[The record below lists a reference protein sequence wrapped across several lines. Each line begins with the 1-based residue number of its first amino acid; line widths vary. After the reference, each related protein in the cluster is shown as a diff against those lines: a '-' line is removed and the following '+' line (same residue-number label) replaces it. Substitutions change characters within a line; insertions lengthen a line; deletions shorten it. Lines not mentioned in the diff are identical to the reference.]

1 MTAIASPADIAVIGL
16 GCRFPG
22 ARDLREY
29 WKLLLA
35 AERQFAA
42 VPTERWNHAPFH
54 TPGRRAASA
63 AYTDQVAFLDD
74 VDRFAA
80 LHYGLPPARVEA
92 MDPQHRLMLDV
103 TREALD
109 DAGWGRGGF
118 DQDNTGVFVGMSVS
132 DYKDI
137 LSARIR
143 ALTLAEGPPGLPP
156 DCPGHGARAG
166 AALPSDGASAG
177 DACPAEAQ
185 MARAR
190 ASNART
196 ADAVRR
202 WARQLCD
209 VRAFTL
215 PGSLLNMAPATIS
228 RQFGLGGPSF
238 AVDAACSGSLIALET
253 AVSHLRRNTCRIAVV
268 GGVYISLTPD
278 GLIGFSQLGALS
290 ATGVCRPFDR
300 RADGF
305 VLGEG
310 AASAVLR
317 PLADALAA
325 GDRIY
330 AVIKGIGSANDG
342 ACPGPLAPTSE
353 GQLRAMRRAYHDA
366 GVAPSSVGYIEAHG
380 TATRAGDRAEVEA
393 LRRLRTEFPDDD
405 PGLCY
410 LGSAKALIGHAL
422 AASGLAGLVK
432 AALAVHRRTILPQPD
447 VTPHPDL
454 AVGAAGLRFADTVR
468 PWPQGTGPVRAAVSS
483 FGFGGTNVH
492 AILEEAPAPAPSPPP
507 VGRARAR
514 QGVSAGSDVPRRLP
528 RPELAPHLVLVS
540 AGSPRLLDAHIGE
553 LLDVLDRAPET
564 PLAALAHT
572 LGCREPLTSRLA
584 VTATSLAEY
593 VRRLRLARRRLA
605 EGARG
610 DLGDGAFAADAPL
623 PPDGRRVAFVF
634 PGQGSQRPA
643 LMHDLYQR
651 FAPFRSAF
659 DELGRVARE
668 HTHLD
673 PAEVLYGSRATA
685 RPDDAEL
692 RRQLAATEVCQPLL
706 GTVQIAATRLL
717 AACGIRPD
725 VVLGHSAGEFAAAA
739 AADVLTGEDT
749 VRLLA
754 NRGAVL
760 ARTESGRRGQAG
772 SAGGMLA
779 LHADKATFR
788 RLADGVDDVWLACF
802 NHPRHVVVSGT
813 LEGLATLER
822 ACAAAKVATRRLEV
836 SGAFHSPRVAG
847 AEKGIRS
854 DLARRDLARPA
865 VAFVSCVNGA
875 LCTEPTELR
884 ELWARHASAPVRF
897 EDAVR
902 SAHALGARV
911 FVQVTGH
918 RSLLSCVRRTLTG
931 HDDVHLVSADG
942 PAPDNGHTFL
952 DALARLAVLGA
963 GTDPR
968 PLVPRDERRLLD
980 LPVARLD
987 TRSYW
992 IRAARRPSAHAE
1004 TGFPEY
1010 SAIPEGSTAP
1020 VSDAAPEDSAV
1031 PVSTAGDAGVVDD
1044 ATRPDEEQQETDVR
1058 NLLTEALAL
1067 LREQAVTLTRLE
1079 TALDAHTA
1087 TRPAPVAGPTVPR
1100 ATEPRDAA
1108 DGSTGPAVT
1117 EVVTLPAARCE
1128 LPDAAA
1134 TDEGRSPTPDITEA
1148 MEDVG
1153 DTEAGQD
1160 AGATEAVEATAP
1172 AGIVEATAPAETVE
1186 APTVAGTVEADGAAG
1201 AVEDTA
1207 AAEIVEGAGAA
1218 EIAETVFAHVAR
1230 VSAFPVGHLRADQ
1243 RLVEDLGF
1251 DSLMLTDLFTALAR
1265 QWPRL
1270 SADGQRHDLPT
1281 VAALISMISASAG
1294 GTDVRTPAATPPAAG
1309 PGGIPAVDAPDSARP
1324 ARPRPGQETPGVLK
1338 ALPAAKTEPEVD
1350 GSVDDSHEETDA
1362 RPAVDDSHDGTDAR
1376 PPVDDSHDGTDA
1388 RPPVDDSHGGTDT
1401 EPRAH
1406 ISRHGTGTEPRTDGG
1421 HDGTGPERPPARAD
1435 ATEPAADGRGGRQS
1449 RIDRFP
1455 EVAAHS
1461 ARVAAFTR
1469 VGLPNPYFLVHEG
1482 GMTDTTVVEGRELL
1496 SFSSYNYLGLA
1507 THPHVREAAA
1517 QAIERHGTSV
1527 SASRL
1532 LSGNRRLHLDLET
1545 ELASALGCEA
1555 ALTLV
1560 SGHAANVTL
1569 IGHLVGEGDLVVH
1582 DALAHDSILQGCRL
1596 SGATRRP
1603 FPHNDAAA
1611 LDALLAE
1618 VRPHHR
1624 RVLVVVE
1631 GVYSMDGDIADLP
1644 ALIEVKRRHGALLM
1658 IDEAHSIGV
1667 LGEHGR
1673 GIGEHYGAAA
1683 DAVDLWSG
1691 TLSKA
1696 LASCGGYVAASRT
1709 VVEYLRYTVPGF
1721 VFSAGMT
1728 PANTA
1733 AALAALRVL
1742 RAEPERVARLAS
1754 NARLFLRLARQG
1766 GVDTGDSRGTP
1777 VVPCIVGDSMR
1788 TLRVADLL
1796 FRRGISVNPILHPA
1810 VPEQE
1815 SRLRFFVTCDHTP
1828 EQIYHAVSTLVAVL
1842 READATGTA
1851 AA

>member
-22 ARDLREY
+22 ARDLQEY
-29 WKLLLA
+29 WKLLHA

-42 VPTERWNHAPFH
+42 VPAERWNHAPFH

-63 AYTDQVAFLDD
+63 AYTDQVVFLDD

-118 DQDNTGVFVGMSVS
+118 DKDDTGVFVGMSAS
-132 DYKDI
+132 DYKDL

-156 DCPGHGARAG
+156 DGPGYGARGG
-166 AALPSDGASAG
+166 AALSSDATSAG
-177 DACPAEAQ
+177 DAYTAEARR
-185 MARAR
+185 ARAR
-190 ASNART
+190 ASDARA
-196 ADAVRR
+196 ADALRQ
-202 WARQLCD
+202 WARQLCEI
-209 VRAFTL
+209 RAFTL

-353 GQLRAMRRAYHDA
+353 GQLRAMRRAYRDA
-366 GVAPSSVGYIEAHG
+366 GLAPSSVGYVEAHG

-432 AALAVHRRTILPQPD
+432 AAMAVHRRTILPQPD
-447 VTPHPDL
+447 VAPHPDL
-454 AVGAAGLRFADTVR
+454 AFGAAGLRFADTVR
-468 PWPQGTGPVRAAVSS
+468 PWPREKGPVRAAVSS

-492 AILEEAPAPAPSPPP
+492 AILEEAPAPVPSPPP
-507 VGRARAR
+507 VRRARAHH
-514 QGVSAGSDVPRRLP
+514 GAPAGPAMPRRLP
-528 RPELAPHLVLVS
+528 RPQRAPHLVLVS

-553 LLDVLDRAPET
+553 LLDVLGRAPET

-584 VTATSLAEY
+584 VTATSLDEY

-610 DLGDGAFAADAPL
+610 DLGEGAFAADAPL
-623 PPDGRRVAFVF
+623 PPDRRRVAFVF
-634 PGQGSQRPA
+634 PGQGSQRLA
-643 LMHDLYQR
+643 LMHDLYRR

-668 HTHLD
+668 HIHLD
-673 PAEVLYGSRATA
+673 PAEVLYGPRATA

-725 VVLGHSAGEFAAAA
+725 LVLGHSAGEFAAAA

-788 RLADGVDDVWLACF
+788 QLADGVDDVWLACF
-802 NHPRHVVVSGT
+802 NHPRHVVVSGS

-836 SGAFHSPRVAG
+836 SGAFHSPRVAD
-847 AEKGIRS
+847 AEKAMRS
-854 DLARRDLARPA
+854 HLARRDLARPA

-902 SAHALGARV
+902 SAHAHGARV

-931 HDDVHLVSADG
+931 HDGVHLVSADG

-968 PLVPRDERRLLD
+968 ALVPRDERRLLD

-992 IRAARRPSAHAE
+992 IREARRPSVHPEA
-1004 TGFPEY
+1004 GFHEGLATPED
-1010 SAIPEGSTAP
+1010 SAVP
-1020 VSDAAPEDSAV
+1020 VGDAAPEDSAV
-1031 PVSTAGDAGVVDD
+1031 PVSAAVDAGVVDD
-1044 ATRPDEEQQETDVR
+1044 ATRADGEQQETGVR
-1058 NLLTEALAL
+1058 DLLTEALAL
-1067 LREQAVTLTRLE
+1067 LREQAVSLTRLE
-1079 TALDAHTA
+1079 AALDAHAA
-1087 TRPAPVAGPTVPR
+1087 TRPAPAAGPPVPR
-1100 ATEPRDAA
+1100 GTEPRDGA
-1108 DGSTGPAVT
+1108 DGSTGLALA

-1128 LPDAAA
+1128 LPDTAGPDEGCSPTRDVTEAIAAA
-1134 TDEGRSPTPDITEA
+1134 
-1148 MEDVG
+1148 G
-1153 DTEAGQD
+1153 DTETADG
-1160 AGATEAVEATAP
+1160 AGATKAVEATAVAEAVEVPTP
-1172 AGIVEATAPAETVE
+1172 AATVQ
-1186 APTVAGTVEADGAAG
+1186 APTATGP
-1201 AVEDTA
+1201 
-1207 AAEIVEGAGAA
+1207 VEGAAAAGPVGGSAAA

-1230 VSAFPVGHLRADQ
+1230 ISAFPVGHLRADH

-1270 SADGQRHDLPT
+1270 SADEKRHELPT
-1281 VAALISMISASAG
+1281 LAALTAMITASAG
-1294 GTDVRTPAATPPAAG
+1294 GTDVCASAATPPAAG
-1309 PGGIPAVDAPDSARP
+1309 PAAIPAGEAPRAARP
-1324 ARPRPGQETPGVLK
+1324 ARPRPGQEAPGVLT
-1338 ALPAAKTEPEVD
+1338 AVPATETEPEVD
-1350 GSVDDSHEETDA
+1350 GSHDGTKA
-1362 RPAVDDSHDGTDAR
+1362 RPAVDDGHNDTDAGPRAHAGHHDTDTGPRMDGSHDGT
-1376 PPVDDSHDGTDA
+1376 GLE
-1388 RPPVDDSHGGTDT
+1388 G
-1401 EPRAH
+1401 
-1406 ISRHGTGTEPRTDGG
+1406 
-1421 HDGTGPERPPARAD
+1421 PPARPD
-1435 ATEPAADGRGGRQS
+1435 ATAPAAEGRGGRQS

-1455 EVAAHS
+1455 EVAAHN
-1461 ARVAAFTR
+1461 ARVAAF
-1469 VGLPNPYFLVHEG
+1469 VQMGLPNPYFLVHDG
-1482 GMTDTTVVEGRELL
+1482 GMTDTTLVEGRELL

-1507 THPHVREAAA
+1507 THPHVCEAAA

-1532 LSGNRRLHLDLET
+1532 LSGNRRLHLDLER

-1611 LDALLAE
+1611 LDALLTE

-1644 ALIEVKRRHGALLM
+1644 ALIEVKRRHGVLLM

-1673 GIGEHYGAAA
+1673 GIGEHFGAAA

-1742 RAEPERVARLAS
+1742 RAEPERVARLAA

-1777 VVPCIVGDSMR
+1777 VVPCIVGDSMK

-1815 SRLRFFVTCDHTP
+1815 SRLRFFVTRDHTP
-1828 EQIYHAVSTLVAVL
+1828 EQIYQAVSTLVAVL
-1842 READATGTA
+1842 RETDATGTA